1 MSKDIGII
9 AELQAAEARIRTL
22 EENLQAANEDR
33 EELIRT
39 HEETVGRLESK
50 NYELREALEKL
61 IDIAK
66 QVDGWESFPMRAIEG
81 AEEVLE
87 KERG

>member
-39 HEETVGRLESK
+39 HEETVGRLE
-50 NYELREALEKL
+50 YEINWLQSLL
-61 IDIAK
+61 D
-66 QVDGWESFPMRAIEG
+66 
-81 AEEVLE
+81 
-87 KERG
+87 ERG